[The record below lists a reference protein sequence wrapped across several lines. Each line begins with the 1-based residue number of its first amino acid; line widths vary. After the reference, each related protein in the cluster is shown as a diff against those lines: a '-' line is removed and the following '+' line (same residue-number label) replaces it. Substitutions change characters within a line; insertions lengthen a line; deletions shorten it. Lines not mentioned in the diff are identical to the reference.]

1 MTLEGTLDVRYHGNF
16 YDSCQEKLLSA
27 ASRGMGPERIEAFL
41 VGLYLDEA
49 KKINTGDI
57 GKVTI
62 NTIEQRIL
70 KPRQDLYRFI
80 LINWI
85 RLLFVPTLPPEL
97 RDNLLIF
104 GIGRIFSAY
113 SDIGVQYCTDADLNF
128 VLADRV
134 SKSHV
139 EDLCRRVRALQQ
151 RMWDLFTI
159 IVEVD
164 SSFTVLRVKDV
175 LSRLSRG
182 DERARVASSLFY
194 KANEKSLQ
202 VILPNEP
209 IMDEVF
215 SLASGKPDS
224 LIFENFIGRNPAKPT
239 YQRIRSD
246 EVPLKVVSDDTQ
258 ESEVAHNLI
267 GSGKFAREC
276 RLLSS
281 YHPELHPPRWCFSMK
296 YTVNRAF
303 DYVSS
308 MLNAGYSLRD
318 IGFDGEDDSDYHFL
332 SQAHRLMLFL
342 QELIHVKLDTY
353 NRLSDYSYISA
364 ERFAGFMYPPK
375 GSFRSDFEK
384 MVLSPN
390 FLYASQKARYLKHK
404 AAIHD
409 KDELVLSL
417 NQEEMRWL
425 TERFG
430 IQYRH
435 LDKGS
440 GRTPIAIP
448 YTWSGLGFFVFSAVE
463 ARLAAI
469 VDEKLAPRK
478 P

>member
-128 VLADRV
+128 VLADGV

-182 DERARVASSLFY
+182 DDRARVASSLFY

-281 YHPELHPPRWCFSMK
+281 YHPELHPPGG
-296 YTVNRAF
+296 
-303 DYVSS
+303 VS
-308 MLNAGYSLRD
+308 R
-318 IGFDGEDDSDYHFL
+318 
-332 SQAHRLMLFL
+332 
-342 QELIHVKLDTY
+342 
-353 NRLSDYSYISA
+353 
-364 ERFAGFMYPPK
+364 
-375 GSFRSDFEK
+375 
-384 MVLSPN
+384 
-390 FLYASQKARYLKHK
+390 
-404 AAIHD
+404 
-409 KDELVLSL
+409 
-417 NQEEMRWL
+417 
-425 TERFG
+425 
-430 IQYRH
+430 
-435 LDKGS
+435 
-440 GRTPIAIP
+440 
-448 YTWSGLGFFVFSAVE
+448 
-463 ARLAAI
+463 
-469 VDEKLAPRK
+469 
-478 P
+478 